1 MNSFFKKLFG
11 KNETKTELKSETVQ
25 QPEIS
30 IRVQVVTREIPDTI
44 TPTEE
49 IKKSYDISE
58 IKKQSTQI
66 KDKEGFLA
74 SINFVKT
81 FIISN
86 NIEFV
91 ELISLLKKIVPYMKK
106 EKTMP
111 DVDILKYIHT
121 QIDKFEDKDNIENLT
136 VIADILSRVNNR
148 QGLEYLENKL
158 GDFETDKEKT
168 LLSFDALILL
178 SDFYL
183 ADKQGDK
190 AFRTIRRALLLV
202 TNFTDKFDYLWKQ
215 KITAGKC
222 ANICLNGQ
230 KKPQY
235 ADYIHYEIVA
245 FILEICRDA
254 IGFPHLSGF
263 FHRKNICFNDGWGF
277 EENEDFDNALED
289 LKITKHKKELL
300 NDIYN
305 FTFNELP
312 LKMGIPGD
320 YFNEK
325 VLEPLS
331 NLTDNFNRIYPKWR
345 KVMEASEIFNNRPF
359 NEIGLVR
366 DFAST
371 VVKKYY
377 DMENQKG
384 N

>member
-1 MNSFFKKLFG
+1 M
-11 KNETKTELKSETVQ
+11 
-25 QPEIS
+25 
-30 IRVQVVTREIPDTI
+30 
-44 TPTEE
+44 
-49 IKKSYDISE
+49 
-58 IKKQSTQI
+58 
-66 KDKEGFLA
+66 
-74 SINFVKT
+74 
-81 FIISN
+81 
-86 NIEFV
+86 
-91 ELISLLKKIVPYMKK
+91 
-106 EKTMP
+106 
-111 DVDILKYIHT
+111 
-121 QIDKFEDKDNIENLT
+121 
-136 VIADILSRVNNR
+136 IADIVFRVNNQ
-148 QGLEYLENKL
+148 QGLEYLDNKL
-158 GDFETDKEKT
+158 GDFETDKKKT
-168 LLSFDALILL
+168 LLNFDALILL

-190 AFRTIRRALLLV
+190 AFRAIRRALLLV
-202 TNFTDKFDYLWKQ
+202 TNVTDKFDYLWKQ
-215 KITAGKC
+215 KITAEKC

-289 LKITKHKKELL
+289 LKITKHKQELL

-312 LKMGIPGD
+312 LKIGIPKE

-331 NLTDNFNRIYPKWR
+331 NLTDNFETNYPQWR
-345 KVMEASEIFNNRPF
+345 KVMEASEVFNNRPF
-359 NEIGLVR
+359 EEIGTVHE
-366 DFAST
+366 FAST
-371 VVKKYY
+371 IVKKYY
-377 DMENQKG
+377 DNEYQNG